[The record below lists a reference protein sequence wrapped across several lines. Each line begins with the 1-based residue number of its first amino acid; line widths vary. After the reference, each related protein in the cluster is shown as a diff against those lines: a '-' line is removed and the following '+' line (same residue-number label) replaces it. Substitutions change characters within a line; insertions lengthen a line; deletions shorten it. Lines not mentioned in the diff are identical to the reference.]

1 MPFLRLLAIV
11 SIIFY
16 SQGLRAAEI
25 SNTPT
30 FPVDKITLTQTE
42 KEWLKHHKTIRF
54 TSNPHWLPYGVF
66 TVEDQYEGI
75 VPTLLLHLSEQI
87 GITFKAVPSKNWTD
101 VLRKAQKGTIDVI
114 ATDSAD
120 ITIPTT
126 HIFTHPI
133 LERQLAIVMHHDQE
147 NFIDNI
153 YVLKHKKI
161 ALIKGTGYTWD
172 VLNKYPDIDFVE
184 VTTLEE
190 GLNTLAKKKIDAIII
205 SNTRANFQLKQT
217 PFHTLRIVGQLPV
230 SMKIGLAVRQDWPE
244 LRSILNKSLLNLPAH
259 QQQAFVD
266 EWLLKNQPSV
276 NDYRWIWNIVAA
288 LALLMLTAGVISWS
302 WYLKCQKNQLK
313 NRKKQLNVRKERLKE
328 LNQRFELA
336 SKAAAIGVWELVI
349 EEKDQLKLHFNHE
362 MRHIHGLPEK
372 KDIPVEEW
380 LASIHPDDHQ
390 LIEESIQAL
399 YEDNKYNSDNNEQ
412 AQARSIEYRT
422 LHPNDEIRYTHASS
436 ILVNGVE
443 EDPDKLYGISWD
455 ITIRKRAEVKIQ
467 KLSHEAQQASRAKGR
482 FLANMSHEIRTPMNA
497 VMGLAHLALQ
507 VHPKPRAQVREYL
520 HKIQDSSSSLL
531 GIINDI
537 LDFSKIE
544 AGKLHIDSTAFDC
557 MAVFDRLSSLTTV
570 EAHNKKLQRKIII
583 DPNIPQWLIGDP
595 LRLGQVLLNLTQ
607 NALKFTPKGQVIVT
621 ASLKQKNDDEG
632 KNNDISIHFSVKD
645 TGIGIKQKQLKIL
658 FQPFEQAEVSTS
670 RRYGGTGL
678 GLSISQHLIE
688 QMGGDIGVKSKIG
701 EGTEFFFNLPFKLA
715 SVEQQ
720 QIQQE
725 AHDSIIENLSGNVLV
740 VEDNTINQEIAR
752 GLLTYI
758 GLTVSIAN
766 NGREGVAAVETDHF
780 DLILMDIQMPEM
792 DGITACR
799 LIRGQYSAEVLPII
813 AMTADAMEGDE
824 EKSLAAGMNAHL
836 SKPIDPNLLY
846 HTLAKFLD
854 PKPIKKNQTPLID
867 LDRGLKRVAGNG
879 KLLEKIWRRFKAE
892 HAEDISKLRA
902 AIDSGNHDDARR
914 LIHTLKGVTGNIGAE
929 KLYQFIDK
937 LGRNHPNEEA
947 LQKMETLLIKTLVE
961 IETHL
966 ENSTTL

>member
-16 SQGLRAAEI
+16 SQGLHATEI
-25 SNTPT
+25 SHASVS
-30 FPVDKITLTQTE
+30 PVDKIVLTPIE
-42 KEWLKHHKTIRF
+42 KEWLKQHKTIHF
-54 TSNPHWLPYGVF
+54 TSNPHWLPYGSF
-66 TVEDQYEGI
+66 TVEGTYEGI
-75 VPTLLLHLSEQI
+75 ISTLLAHLSKQT
-87 GITFKAVPSKNWTD
+87 GVTFKTVSSKNWTD
-101 VLRKAQKGTIDVI
+101 VLRKAQNGNVDVI
-114 ATDSAD
+114 AADIAD
-120 ITIPTT
+120 ITIPKT
-126 HIFTHPI
+126 HTFTHSI
-133 LERQLAIVMHHDQE
+133 LERQLAIVMHDEQTH
-147 NFIDNI
+147 FIDNI
-153 YVLKHKKI
+153 YALKHKKI

-184 VTTLEE
+184 VTTLEA
-190 GLNTLAKKKIDAIII
+190 GLNTLAQKKIDAIII
-205 SNTRANFQLKQT
+205 SSTRANFQLRQ
-217 PFHTLRIVGQLPV
+217 PRFHTLHIVGQLPLT
-230 SMKIGLAVRQDWPE
+230 MNIGLAVRHDWPE
-244 LRSILNKSLLNLPAH
+244 LQSIINKSLTSLPASK
-259 QQQAFVD
+259 QQALVD
-266 EWLLKNQPSV
+266 QWILKNQPSTR
-276 NDYRWIWNIVAA
+276 NYRWIWNIAAA
-288 LALLMLTAGVISWS
+288 LALLIFTAGAVSWS
-302 WYLKCQKNQLK
+302 WYLKCQKKQLK
-313 NRKKQLNVRKERLKE
+313 NSKKQLSVRKERLKE

-362 MRHIHGLPEK
+362 MRHIHGLPDK
-372 KDIPVEEW
+372 KEIPVEEW

-399 YEDNKYNSDNNEQ
+399 YDDNEHYSNNSAQ
-412 AQARSIEYRT
+412 TQARSIEYRT
-422 LHPNDEIRYTHASS
+422 LHPNDEIRHTHASS

-443 EDPDKLYGISWD
+443 EEPDKLYGISWD

-544 AGKLHIDSTAFDC
+544 AGKLHIDNTAFDST
-557 MAVFDRLSSLTTV
+557 AVFDRLSSLTTV

-583 DPNIPQWLIGDP
+583 DPDIPQWLIGDS

-607 NALKFTPKGQVIVT
+607 NALKFTPKGQVTVT
-621 ASLKQKNDDEG
+621 ASLEKDDNDDKNDDI
-632 KNNDISIHFSVKD
+632 NIHFSVKD
-645 TGIGIKQKQLKIL
+645 TGIGIKQEQLKIL

-688 QMGGDIGVKSKIG
+688 QMGGEIGVKSKLG
-701 EGTEFFFNLPFKLA
+701 EGTEFFFSLPFKLA
-715 SVEQQ
+715 SAEQQ
-720 QIQQE
+720 QIQKE
-725 AHDSIIENLSGNVLV
+725 AHDSVVENLSGNVLV

-792 DGITACR
+792 DGLTACR
-799 LIRGQYSAEVLPII
+799 LIRGQHSAEELPII

-824 EKSLAAGMNAHL
+824 DKSLAAGMNAHL
-836 SKPIDPNLLY
+836 SKPIEPNLLY
-846 HTLAKFLD
+846 HTLAKFLEQ
-854 PKPIKKNQTPLID
+854 KPIKKDQIPLID

-892 HAEDISKLRA
+892 HAEDISKLRT
-902 AIDSGNHDDARR
+902 AIDNNNHDVERR

-937 LGRNHPNEEA
+937 LGKNSPDEEA

-966 ENSTTL
+966 ESSLTV